1 MKFIVHHKADA
12 EDHYQV
18 WYGTPASDGRYCV
31 ENIVIVRVKK
41 SAVFSSKLPD
51 ETAEESNR
59 RWYEDIQLGEVWELK
74 PAKKVGGR

>member
-1 MKFIVHHKADA
+1 VKLVVLHKEESAD
-12 EDHYQV
+12 DYRIF
-18 WYGTPASDGRYCV
+18 YGNSANEGRYYADH
-31 ENIVIVRVKK
+31 VIIRVKK